1 MRPEDCELIWVGQIG
16 GVFGVK
22 GWVKVRSHTSPITN
36 ILDYQPW
43 QLETRDGP
51 VEITIEEGREHGKG
65 VIARLPGCTAREH
78 ASRFVGSDISVTRE
92 QLPETDE
99 DEYYWTDLIG
109 LQVNTV
115 DGESLGHVSRLIET
129 GSNDVLVVKGERER
143 LVPLLWDS
151 VVTRVETQEGYIV
164 VDWDPDF

>member
-1 MRPEDCELIWVGQIG
+1 MKAGALICIGQVGGI
-16 GVFGVK
+16 FGVK

-36 ILDYQPW
+36 ILDYHPW
-43 QLETRDGP
+43 QLETRGGW
-51 VEITIEEGREHGKG
+51 VEVTIEEGREHGKG
-65 VIARLPGCTAREH
+65 IVARLPGCTGRED
-78 ASRFVGSDISVTRE
+78 ASRFVGSGISVSRE
-92 QLPETDE
+92 QLPETEE

-115 DGESLGHVSRLIET
+115 DGVNLGHVARLIET
-129 GSNDVLVVKGERER
+129 GSNDVLVVKGDHER

-164 VDWDPDF
+164 VDWDPEF

>member
-1 MRPEDCELIWVGQIG
+1 MLDTRE
-16 GVFGVK
+16 
-22 GWVKVRSHTSPITN
+22 GWVEVA
-36 ILDYQPW
+36 
-43 QLETRDGP
+43 
-51 VEITIEEGREHGKG
+51 IEEGQEHGNRI
-65 VIARLPGCTAREH
+65 IAKLPECEDRDAAGRL
-78 ASRFVGSDISVTRE
+78 VGTDIAVSRE

-115 DGESLGHVSRLIET
+115 DGVSLGQVSRLIET
-129 GSNDVLVVKGERER
+129 GSNDVLVVSGERER

-151 VVTRVETQEGYIV
+151 VVTQIETQEGVIV